1 MRPDLCE
8 LLRCQPILLSSSATL
23 SLMLASAFNGQLNE
37 VVMAGLV
44 ACISKPSAGF
54 SVIKDGSASPD
65 GADAVAEAVVAAG
78 GHDEMEKLVSREN
91 PEGGGVAAGA
101 ACVGPAIDGLIPDI
115 AVLAELVE
123 ELAAG
128 SSMSLNVLSS

>member
-1 MRPDLCE
+1 M
-8 LLRCQPILLSSSATL
+8 
-23 SLMLASAFNGQLNE
+23 ASAFNGRLTLPGDPGISDE

-65 GADAVAEAVVAAG
+65 GSDAVAEAVVAAG
-78 GHDEMEKLVSREN
+78 GHDEMEELVSREN

-101 ACVGPAIDGLIPDI
+101 DI

-128 SSMSLNVLSS
+128 SSMS